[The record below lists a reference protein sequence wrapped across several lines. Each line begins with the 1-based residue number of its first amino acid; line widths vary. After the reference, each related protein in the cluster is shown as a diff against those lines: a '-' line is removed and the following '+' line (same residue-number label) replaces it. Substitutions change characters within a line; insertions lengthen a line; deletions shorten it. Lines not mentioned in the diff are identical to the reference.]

1 MDVIFAGV
9 GGQGSILVSHLLA
22 DTALASGH
30 KVRLTETFGAAT
42 RGGSV
47 FSCVRIGE
55 AWAPLPGEDQAQVVI
70 GLEPLE
76 GLRVALKFL
85 APDGWVLLNTRPW
98 YPVDVSV
105 GRATYPGIRQLIAAS
120 QRLGLMALDL
130 LALEDERIFAQM
142 EKRWS
147 EKLVSANMEAYRRG
161 KECFREHI
169 LASAGL

>member
-1 MDVIFAGV
+1 MNRPIMDVIFAGV

-120 QRLGLMALDL
+120 QRLGRKVLSADATGIAAELGTT
-130 LALEDERIFAQM
+130 RIAG
-142 EKRWS
+142 S
-147 EKLVSANMEAYRRG
+147 RG
-161 KECFREHI
+161 
-169 LASAGL
+169 